1 MTANKAELAPEL
13 EAEGLDEASLVEP
26 GRTSAFAALAYRDF
40 RLFWFGL
47 VVSNVGT
54 WMQLY
59 GMGWLVVQLAIRDGV
74 PQLAPFYLGLVGLSR
89 SIPGLAFGLVAG
101 VVADRADRR
110 RLLMVTQA
118 SAATVAGTFAVLVLI
133 DRINI
138 VEVMLLVA
146 MSSVIFSFDA
156 PTRQAMVPR
165 LVSDRELMSAI
176 GLNSA
181 AFNGATLVGPLVGG
195 LVLVPVNLATGSTTI
210 GVGALM
216 ALNCVTYLVIIGA
229 LILMKPQPV
238 EDFGRPRQKMT
249 ESMQEGIRYV
259 RRDPV
264 LRWVIILA
272 IATALL
278 ARPYIQL
285 LPAVAQAL
293 HVGAVELSYLLAA
306 AGVGALGGALSSAS
320 LGHVRRRGLVLIGA
334 SFAMGILLMVFALQ
348 RTLIGTI
355 VTVALTSFAAML
367 FLTIAN
373 TLMQSRAPD
382 HLRGRVMS
390 VQTMVFMGLMP
401 LGQLL
406 LGSIGTVTEIGTAF
420 LAGGVIVT
428 AVTVYVGLTQP
439 ALRDA
444 VTTIR
449 PRAVARSG

>member
-1 MTANKAELAPEL
+1 VTAKKAELAPEL
-13 EAEGLDEASLVEP
+13 EAEGLDEAALVEP

-89 SIPGLAFGLVAG
+89 SIPGLVFGLFAG

-110 RLLMVTQA
+110 RLLQVTQG
-118 SAATVAGTFAVLVLI
+118 SAAIVAIVFAVLVLI

-138 VEVMLLVA
+138 VEVMLLTV

-181 AFNGATLVGPLVGG
+181 AFNGATLFGPLLGG
-195 LVLVPVNLATGSTTI
+195 LVLAPVNAATNSTTI

-216 ALNCVTYLVIIGA
+216 ALNGASYLAIIVA
-229 LILMKPQPV
+229 LLLMKPQPV
-238 EDFGRPRQKMT
+238 EDFGRPRQKLT
-249 ESMQEGIRYV
+249 ESMKEGIRYV

-264 LRWVIILA
+264 LRWVIVLA
-272 IATALL
+272 AATALL

-293 HVGAVELSYLLAA
+293 DVGAVELSYLLAA
-306 AGVGALGGALSSAS
+306 AGVGALVGALMAAS
-320 LGHVRRRGLVLIGA
+320 LGHIRRRGLLLVGA
-334 SFAMGILLMVFALQ
+334 SVAMGVLLVVFALQ
-348 RTLIGTI
+348 RTLVSSI
-355 VTVALTSFAAML
+355 VAVALVSFAAML
-367 FLTIAN
+367 FLTTAN
-373 TLMQSRAPD
+373 SLMQTRAPD

-401 LGQLL
+401 LGQML
-406 LGSIGTVTEIGTAF
+406 LGAVGTIAGIGSAF

-428 AVTVYVGLTQP
+428 ALAVYVGVTKP
-439 ALRDA
+439 ALRDLVA
-444 VTTIR
+444 TLR
-449 PRAVARSG
+449 PRVVARSG

>member
-1 MTANKAELAPEL
+1 
-13 EAEGLDEASLVEP
+13 
-26 GRTSAFAALAYRDF
+26 
-40 RLFWFGL
+40 
-47 VVSNVGT
+47 
-54 WMQLY
+54 
-59 GMGWLVVQLAIRDGV
+59 
-74 PQLAPFYLGLVGLSR
+74 
-89 SIPGLAFGLVAG
+89 
-101 VVADRADRR
+101 
-110 RLLMVTQA
+110 
-118 SAATVAGTFAVLVLI
+118 
-133 DRINI
+133 
-138 VEVMLLVA
+138 
-146 MSSVIFSFDA
+146 
-156 PTRQAMVPR
+156 
-165 LVSDRELMSAI
+165 
-176 GLNSA
+176 
-181 AFNGATLVGPLVGG
+181 
-195 LVLVPVNLATGSTTI
+195 VLVPVNLATGSTTI

-264 LRWVIILA
+264 LRWVIVLA

-334 SFAMGILLMVFALQ
+334 SVAMGILLMVFALQ

-373 TLMQSRAPD
+373 TLMQTRAPD

-428 AVTVYVGLTQP
+428 ALALYVGLTKP
-439 ALRDA
+439 ALRDF
-444 VTTIR
+444 VETMR